1 MSLYKYFIVLLA
13 TALLNVTS
21 GLKASAQDHQH
32 ETDTSS
38 IESKMRKIFYGLK
51 FNDIRNDALVT
62 IKDMPKDSPVLIIYF
77 KTDCGHCRMDAERM
91 PQLAAAYKIPIWMA
105 SYQSKEEL
113 SAFAKEFK
121 LDQVPNLRVLNDFSK
136 GMHNWFDFKYVPFIV
151 LVDGKGNFIKEFN
164 LLPKPEE
171 LQEVI
176 RTNDFL
182 EMYQK

>member
-1 MSLYKYFIVLLA
+1 MSRFFVLAA
-13 TALLNVTS
+13 TLFCLLFTNNT
-21 GLKASAQDHQH
+21 ASAQQNSDSVILSQ
-32 ETDTSS
+32 
-38 IESKMRKIFYGLK
+38 MRKLFYGMK

-77 KTDCGHCRMDAERM
+77 KTDCGHCRLDAERM
-91 PQLAAAYKIPIWMA
+91 NQLAPAYKIPIWMA
-105 SYQSKEEL
+105 SYMDKAEL
-113 SAFAKEFK
+113 QTFSNEFK
-121 LDQVPNLRVLNDFSK
+121 LDKIKNLRVLHDFSK

-164 LLPKPEE
+164 VLPSPEE
-171 LQEVI
+171 LEEVI